1 MPWRP
6 DAVFRVRD
14 SVGFCCAF
22 FFGQKRRG
30 GAATRLRHTPPPP
43 FRVHKKRGDAMSQHE
58 RRAFL
63 SPSLSRYTKKRSFS
77 FFAKS
82 KRVTKGSSVVI
93 VNITALPPDKNQET
107 WAKREDLYTLGRE
120 SDPTQP
126 FRKNNCSRSA
136 ERGTESQHHANIR

>member
-1 MPWRP
+1 METGCGFPRTG
-6 DAVFRVRD
+6 FRGILLRV
-14 SVGFCCAF
+14 F
-22 FFGQKRRG
+22 FFWAEKEG
-30 GAATRLRHTPPPP
+30 GSGNAPETHTTAPFSCAQEKGGCDVPTRAPRLP
-43 FRVHKKRGDAMSQHE
+43 FS
-58 RRAFL
+58 
-63 SPSLSRYTKKRSFS
+63 SLSKYTKKRSFS

-93 VNITALPPDKNQET
+93 VNITALPSDKNQET